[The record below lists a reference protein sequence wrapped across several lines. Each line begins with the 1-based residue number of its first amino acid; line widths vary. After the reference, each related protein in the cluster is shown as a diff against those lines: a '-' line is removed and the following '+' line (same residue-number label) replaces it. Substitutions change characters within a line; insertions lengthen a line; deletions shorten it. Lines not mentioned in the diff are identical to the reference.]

1 MLSETAGGWRDQR
14 GADRLYADAVAL
26 WDRGRE
32 MEAVERLD
40 AALRERPDFAEALC
54 MGAYIL
60 NNRGKREVALR
71 FYRRA
76 VNCNRKLPSA
86 WSNMGKLLFQLDRHA
101 EALEAFETA
110 AALIPAE
117 ADVHNSRAGA
127 LRVLGRLGES
137 ETAAREA
144 LRLRPNFPEAA
155 LNLGTALL
163 KLGRAEEALEF
174 YRRAEALRPRFADA
188 LCGEALALR
197 ALGLLEKAR
206 AAFALAEGLGSR
218 EAVSGKGCL
227 DLLMGD
233 FARGWEGY
241 EARWIAGK
249 SLTEALGTRFPPW
262 SGPKS
267 GAKRVLVLNDHG
279 LGDTIQ
285 FFRYL
290 PMMSGSG
297 AEVTF
302 VCPRKM
308 HRLLGPHSDAFLV
321 EKAPAEKDFDAQIA
335 ISSLP
340 RAFATRLETI
350 PAPIPY
356 LHSEPAL
363 RRKWAER
370 VGERGFKVGVAW
382 QGNPNP
388 EADLA
393 RSIPL
398 AEFAPLANVPNVR
411 LISLQKGF
419 GAEQLEALP
428 SHFQVEALGDDFDAG
443 PDAFVDAAA
452 VTSHLDLVVTCDTS
466 IAHLAGALGRPVWV
480 ALKNDAEWRW
490 LRDRA
495 DSPWYPTMR
504 LFRQPKV
511 DDWPSVFAEISRAL
525 AATAIHARAS

>member
-127 LRVLGRLGES
+127 LRALGRLGES

-188 LCGEALALR
+188 LCGDRESPSRRRSRSLR
-197 ALGLLEKAR
+197 AGSAQRDRLYRRVVPGRAAGEPGAVLRLWRPRLAAFSFRPAGRREARCFARSCRLRICHRCEATARRPDGPAGLGL
-206 AAFALAEGLGSR
+206 
-218 EAVSGKGCL
+218 
-227 DLLMGD
+227 
-233 FARGWEGY
+233 
-241 EARWIAGK
+241 
-249 SLTEALGTRFPPW
+249 
-262 SGPKS
+262 
-267 GAKRVLVLNDHG
+267 
-279 LGDTIQ
+279 
-285 FFRYL
+285 
-290 PMMSGSG
+290 
-297 AEVTF
+297 
-302 VCPRKM
+302 
-308 HRLLGPHSDAFLV
+308 
-321 EKAPAEKDFDAQIA
+321 
-335 ISSLP
+335 
-340 RAFATRLETI
+340 
-350 PAPIPY
+350 
-356 LHSEPAL
+356 
-363 RRKWAER
+363 
-370 VGERGFKVGVAW
+370 
-382 QGNPNP
+382 
-388 EADLA
+388 
-393 RSIPL
+393 
-398 AEFAPLANVPNVR
+398 
-411 LISLQKGF
+411 
-419 GAEQLEALP
+419 
-428 SHFQVEALGDDFDAG
+428 
-443 PDAFVDAAA
+443 
-452 VTSHLDLVVTCDTS
+452 
-466 IAHLAGALGRPVWV
+466 
-480 ALKNDAEWRW
+480 
-490 LRDRA
+490 
-495 DSPWYPTMR
+495 
-504 LFRQPKV
+504 
-511 DDWPSVFAEISRAL
+511 
-525 AATAIHARAS
+525 